1 MSTIS
6 GLGGQARNW
15 ENVAS
20 RRAEQEAKRFA
31 QLDTNGSGGVDASEL
46 SSVLKQA
53 GVDSDGTELLNA
65 LDKDGSGEVSSDEL
79 QQGLRDLMP
88 PPSSTLDFAQS
99 RSASD
104 SDADGDN
111 DAFAALD
118 TDGDGQLS
126 RAEFEAGRPKETGAQ
141 AGMQAGVQGAGGL
154 PPRPPAGGPPGG
166 GAVSGA
172 SAASSSTA
180 SSSTSATSSTSAE
193 DPLDTNHD
201 GTVWQLERL
210 AGELKELAKA
220 GGADAANSSGS
231 ATRGVNAD
239 IAALAQKLYDQISRH
254 WLQPTDG
261 PTDGPSDGSSTGGTA
276 TSVDL
281 TA

>member
-15 ENVAS
+15 ETVAS

-99 RSASD
+99 RLASD

-126 RAEFEAGRPKETGAQ
+126 RAEFEAGRPKETEAQ
-141 AGMQAGVQGAGGL
+141 AGMQAGVQGAGGP
-154 PPRPPAGGPPGG
+154 PPRPPAGGPPPGG

-172 SAASSSTA
+172 SSASSSTA

-201 GTVWQLERL
+201 GTVSQLERL

-261 PTDGPSDGSSTGGTA
+261 TSDGSSTSGTA